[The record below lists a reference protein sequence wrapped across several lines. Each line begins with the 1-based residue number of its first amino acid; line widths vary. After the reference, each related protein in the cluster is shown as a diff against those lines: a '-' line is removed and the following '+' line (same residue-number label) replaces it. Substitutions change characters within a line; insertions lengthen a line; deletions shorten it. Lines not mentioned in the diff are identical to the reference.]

1 MFKHKKI
8 FFIIMIFL
16 FGSASLLVIG
26 CCAPINIITGNI
38 SQGTN
43 SKYDLDIIIVSD
55 EQSSL
60 DHYKFPERRSFNMGF
75 TPFPYD
81 FTSEAVEFTFANINY
96 HSDMIVHH
104 FDNGIPWEES
114 LNGSKMG
121 RNILYD
127 LNDRISRTSADKYVY
142 LAVTPLST
150 YRNQL
155 AGYWGESE
163 NMELPDK
170 WKSKSFSD
178 PDIIKAY
185 LNYCRF
191 MIDKFGPKYFAYG
204 IEVNMLG
211 NHDPEAFKDYLV
223 LVENTYKSLKSSY
236 PDLPIFLTI
245 QLETFNNNFE
255 KQKDIIESIIPY
267 TDYIAISTYPFGNFG
282 NPGDIPDDWFSRLYD
297 MAPEKPVAIAETAF
311 LAESLTLKIFNGNTI
326 DGNQD
331 YQIRY
336 LDLLFNQM
344 ASIDCRFMTWFVI
357 RDYDQLWL
365 SMEEQGVDEIFKSW
379 RDTGLIDEDGNPRLA
394 LEYWDKWL
402 SLP

>member
-1 MFKHKKI
+1 
-8 FFIIMIFL
+8 
-16 FGSASLLVIG
+16 
-26 CCAPINIITGNI
+26 
-38 SQGTN
+38 
-43 SKYDLDIIIVSD
+43 
-55 EQSSL
+55 
-60 DHYKFPERRSFNMGF
+60 MGF

-81 FTSEAVEFTFANINY
+81 FTNEAVEFTFANINY

-114 LNGSKMG
+114 LNDSKMA

-127 LNDRISRTSADKYVY
+127 LNNRISRTGADKYIY

-150 YRNQL
+150 YRDQL

-191 MIDKFGPKYFAYG
+191 MIDKFEPKYFAYG

-211 NHDPEAFKDYLV
+211 HHDPEAFKDYLV
-223 LVENTYKSLKSSY
+223 LIENTYKSLKPSY

-255 KQKDIIESIIPY
+255 KQKSIIESIIPY
-267 TDYIAISTYPFGNFG
+267 TDYIAISTYPFGNFAD
-282 NPGDIPDDWFSRLYD
+282 PGDIPDNWFSRLYD

-311 LAESLTLKIFNGNTI
+311 LAEDLTLKIFNGNTI
-326 DGNQD
+326 EGNQD
-331 YQIRY
+331 YQASY

-344 ASIDCRFMTWFVI
+344 AGIDCRFMTWFVI

-379 RDTGLIDEDGNPRLA
+379 RDTGLIDEGGNPRLA

-402 SLP
+402 SLIE